1 MRCVIIAG
9 SPECD
14 IDFLKQ
20 QILTDDFVIC
30 ADRGYQYALSAGIT
44 PSLIIGDFDSYSQNI
59 PPEYET
65 ISLSVHKDDTDTMH
79 SICTALERGFTD
91 ILILGGIGGRLDHT
105 FANISALKYIGEN
118 GGRGVL
124 LSPKERIEYLSTG
137 KYNFN
142 NYKGKTFSLFP
153 FGCSKVCMS
162 YTGAE
167 YPLEKG
173 FLESSVPMGIS
184 NVFTSD
190 FSSVEIYDGNAIIII
205 NLKTV

>member
-1 MRCVIIAG
+1 MRCVIISG

-44 PSLIIGDFDSYSQNI
+44 PSLIIGDFDSNNQNI

-65 ISLSVHKDDTDTMH
+65 ISLSVHKDDTATMH

-124 LSPKERIEYLSTG
+124 LSPKERIEYLSMG

-142 NYKGKTFSLFP
+142 NYKGKRERNFNNV
-153 FGCSKVCMS
+153 CSNS
-162 YTGAE
+162 
-167 YPLEKG
+167 
-173 FLESSVPMGIS
+173 
-184 NVFTSD
+184 
-190 FSSVEIYDGNAIIII
+190 
-205 NLKTV
+205 